1 MDNDDA
7 LVGRVWGRREVVRWL
22 AAGGV
27 AAGLAPGLILRAARG
42 SATPESIGFEALPG
56 CVVQP
61 EMTEGPF
68 YVEQRLERSDIRS
81 EPSTG
86 DAKAGVPLALAF
98 RVSQV
103 GSAGCTPLPGA
114 VVDVWH
120 CDASGVY
127 SGVSNNGGGESFM
140 RGWQRTDARGEARFT
155 TIYPG
160 WYRGRAVH
168 IHFKI
173 RTASASDQPY
183 EFTSQLFFDESLTDS
198 VHARAPY
205 ADTGRRDTLNESDG
219 IFREAGRQM
228 ILAPTAKSSG
238 YAAVFDVGLDLSNAS
253 VGRPD
258 GMGGRGP
265 RRRGGRL

>member
-7 LVGRVWGRREVVRWL
+7 LVGRVWGRRDVLRWL
-22 AAGGV
+22 AAGGA
-27 AAGLAPGLILRAARG
+27 AAGVAPALILRARG
-42 SATPESIGFEALPG
+42 AAAPGPIGFEPAPG

-68 YVEQRLERSDIRS
+68 YVDQRLERSDIRS
-81 EPSTG
+81 APATG
-86 DAKAGVPLALAF
+86 EAKAGVPLALAF

-103 GSAGCTPLPGA
+103 GSTGCTPLAGA

-120 CDASGVY
+120 CDAAGVY
-127 SGVSNNGGGESFM
+127 SGVSGNASGESFL

-168 IHFKI
+168 VHFKI
-173 RTASASDQPY
+173 RTASASEQPY
-183 EFTSQLFFDESLTDS
+183 EFTSQLFFDETLTDG

-205 ADTGRRDTLNESDG
+205 AETGRRDTLNDSDG

-228 ILAPTAKSSG
+228 ILAPTAASSG

-265 RRRGGRL
+265 RPRGRRL